1 MRAEMQMVLLLFQGN
16 SVAENPWGRDMVLMK
31 PSRLRAEGQVF
42 ESSKPPTFSDFA
54 LIRCNSKPTKRQAF
68 PDLCQQ
74 TVNEYLDDYVRSMG
88 VQQAF
93 NLHNYKNLTQS
104 QAEDPRR
111 IYKLHKL
118 LGALLQCSS
127 SGQVK
132 YKFLKEAMLNAQQTF
147 GEEAL
152 SAHFEST
159 DQRTRAGSV
168 ADCLTVLLN
177 HWRRVASTTAAFS
190 RFCKKLDSA
199 QSQIM
204 ENLRE
209 QPGGEAASS
218 STAENKRALKEVPT
232 LDMSEV
238 SVDNHGLVKM
248 IPLKKG
254 RKDNPDGPSACSPVS
269 MDSSGLAKMAD
280 LGESCCSKP
289 TSLQEGHWK
298 TVVEKKPA
306 TAETKKGKAADASLK
321 PPEDI
326 KIDDSS
332 LSIGGGK
339 NQSYI
344 QHMPEGPGTSKR
356 LVVSISNSQ
365 ASRTTK
371 SHRQLVQ
378 LLLPFC
384 TGKTKKAILL
394 QRDILLKKYQKK

>member
-1 MRAEMQMVLLLFQGN
+1 M
-16 SVAENPWGRDMVLMK
+16 
-31 PSRLRAEGQVF
+31 
-42 ESSKPPTFSDFA
+42 
-54 LIRCNSKPTKRQAF
+54 KRQAF

-104 QAEDPRR
+104 QAEDPRSL
-111 IYKLHKL
+111 YKLHKL
-118 LGALLQCSS
+118 LGALLQCNS

-132 YKFLKEAMLNAQQTF
+132 YKFLKEPMLNVQQTF
-147 GEEAL
+147 GEEVL

-177 HWRRVASTTAAFS
+177 HWRRVASSRAAFS
-190 RFCKKLDSA
+190 RFCKKLDCA

-218 STAENKRALKEVPT
+218 SKAENKRALKEVPT

-238 SVDNHGLVKM
+238 SVDSHGLVKM
-248 IPLKKG
+248 TPLKKG
-254 RKDNPDGPSACSPVS
+254 RKDNPDGPYACSPVS
-269 MDSSGLAKMAD
+269 MDSSGLAKIAD
-280 LGESCCSKP
+280 LDESAAAASPPPCKKDM
-289 TSLQEGHWK
+289 WK

-306 TAETKKGKAADASLK
+306 TAETKKAKAADASLK

-378 LLLPFC
+378 LLLPFFK
-384 TGKTKKAILL
+384 GKTKKAILL